1 MESEI
6 FYWDSN
12 YNGVLLLNLA
22 VVIGLFTTLRLFSG
36 AIAHIDASKELLRKD
51 NPAFGI
57 SLAGVTFA
65 ITILLLGTLYGNPDD
80 NLMAAA
86 GYTAAFGLIGII
98 LMAIARFIF
107 DKVALPD
114 VHLRNEIVKGN
125 VAVAIV
131 DAGNVLASAI
141 IIRELMMWVTDN
153 STEGMIALLAAYFIS
168 QFILTAATF
177 LRCKIFHLFH
187 KDHSIQDEL
196 KNGNIALALSFS
208 GRKIGTAFAIAIAAN
223 HVVYEVYDIKAML
236 LPWLL
241 ASIAAIVILKIITF
255 VAMRVILFRVN
266 IFDEIINQRNIAVG
280 TLQGI
285 VYLSIAMLLSQ
296 L

>member
-1 MESEI
+1 
-6 FYWDSN
+6 
-12 YNGVLLLNLA
+12 
-22 VVIGLFTTLRLFSG
+22 
-36 AIAHIDASKELLRKD
+36 
-51 NPAFGI
+51 
-57 SLAGVTFA
+57 
-65 ITILLLGTLYGNPDD
+65 
-80 NLMAAA
+80 
-86 GYTAAFGLIGII
+86 
-98 LMAIARFIF
+98 
-107 DKVALPD
+107 
-114 VHLRNEIVKGN
+114 
-125 VAVAIV
+125 
-131 DAGNVLASAI
+131 
-141 IIRELMMWVTDN
+141 
-153 STEGMIALLAAYFIS
+153 
-168 QFILTAATF
+168 
-177 LRCKIFHLFH
+177 LFH